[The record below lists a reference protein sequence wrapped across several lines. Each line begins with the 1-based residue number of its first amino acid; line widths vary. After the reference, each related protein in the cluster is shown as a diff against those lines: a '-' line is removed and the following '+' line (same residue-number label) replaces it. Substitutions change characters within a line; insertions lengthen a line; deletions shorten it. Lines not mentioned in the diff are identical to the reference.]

1 MYFTP
6 QQLSGGPKYTHGT
19 RVGNW
24 SEDYDAAG
32 HAQKEYLDKKDKG
45 KLLINITQQKF
56 AKAFQRVPHTYN
68 EDGLLRFKDN
78 VMFMNKQTNGFLVF
92 DTDDKITSV
101 DEAYACTTTLDS
113 IGPCGRSIL
122 YIECVENPGTCASH
136 VLYGEQVRFVT
147 NPYIFHKPLY
157 LHSCQLTPQIYARFS
172 RNAEVCL
179 SAKANYNT
187 VWKILPPDGPTSAL
201 MGKPVQAN
209 TEMWI
214 EHAATRELLFND

>member
-1 MYFTP
+1 M
-6 QQLSGGPKYTHGT
+6 
-19 RVGNW
+19 
-24 SEDYDAAG
+24 
-32 HAQKEYLDKKDKG
+32 
-45 KLLINITQQKF
+45 
-56 AKAFQRVPHTYN
+56 PHTYN
-68 EDGLLRFKDN
+68 EDGLLRYKDN

-92 DTDDKITSV
+92 DMDDKITSV
-101 DEAYACTTTLDS
+101 DEAYACTTTKDA
-113 IGPCGRSIL
+113 IGPCGRSIM
-122 YIECVENPGTCASH
+122 YVECVSNPSTSAQH
-136 VLYGEQVRFVT
+136 VLYGDQVRFVT

-187 VWKILPPDGPTSAL
+187 VWKILPPDGPTSPL

-214 EHAATRELLFND
+214 EHAATRELLFNDQIMYGNQFGSELEVSCKKCAVKHKPQ